1 MFMDVSAQ
9 NRNSK
14 IGEKQGKN
22 YNVVNTADEN
32 TFARF
37 REVTKDGII
46 RFFRLNQSFSTRAQR

>member
-1 MFMDVSAQ
+1 MDISAQ

-46 RFFRLNQSFSTRAQR
+46 RFFRLN